1 MATKRLILAIDTSC
15 DDTSVAIVDHCRVV
29 ANVVA
34 SQYQIHRHYGGVFP
48 TLAKQAHQANL
59 PACLN
64 AALHRAGLGQQE
76 PKALAAVAV
85 TVGPGLAPALEVGI
99 AYAQQL
105 AQNWHL
111 PLIGVN
117 HIEAHALSPLLRPKT
132 QTRPH
137 QVRWPVL
144 AMVVSGGHSEFIL
157 ISKPQ
162 VYQRLGWTIDDSAGE
177 CLDKI
182 GRMLDLGYPAGP
194 LIEQL
199 AKKGDAQR
207 FTLPLAMTDH
217 TDFNLSFSGL
227 KTAAY
232 QLIEQLKTQGQLD
245 AQTSYD
251 LAASLQQQ
259 VFRQLNYKL
268 WRLLLSDDLSAG
280 HYPQRKQV
288 QAITKGRQKAPLT
301 PINELWLG
309 GGVAA
314 NISLRRSLRH
324 TLQRYASY
332 SGKQIALKTP
342 YHKKFC
348 GDNAAMI
355 GLVAHFADQNGQ
367 YTTATASLDRQPRL
381 TIGQSPIIVKT

>member
-1 MATKRLILAIDTSC
+1 MAASRLILAIDTSC
-15 DDTSVAIVDHCRVV
+15 DDTSVAIVDRGRVV

-34 SQYQIHRHYGGVFP
+34 SQYQIHYHYGGVFP

-59 PACLN
+59 PACVN
-64 AALHRAGLGQQE
+64 AALRQAGLSQQQ
-76 PKALAAVAV
+76 PSQALAAVAV

-105 AQNWHL
+105 AYKWQL
-111 PLIGVN
+111 PLIAVN
-117 HIEAHALSPLLRPKT
+117 HIEAHALSPLLRPKS
-132 QTRPH
+132 QTIPR
-137 QVRWPVL
+137 QVKWPVL
-144 AMVVSGGHSEFIL
+144 AMVISGGHSEFIV
-157 ISKPQ
+157 IKKPQ

-217 TDFNLSFSGL
+217 ADFNLSFSGL

-251 LAASLQQQ
+251 LAGS
-259 VFRQLNYKL
+259 
-268 WRLLLSDDLSAG
+268 
-280 HYPQRKQV
+280 
-288 QAITKGRQKAPLT
+288 
-301 PINELWLG
+301 
-309 GGVAA
+309 
-314 NISLRRSLRH
+314 
-324 TLQRYASY
+324 
-332 SGKQIALKTP
+332 
-342 YHKKFC
+342 
-348 GDNAAMI
+348 
-355 GLVAHFADQNGQ
+355 
-367 YTTATASLDRQPRL
+367 
-381 TIGQSPIIVKT
+381 